1 MKLFFDLFPII
12 LFFAVYKLYGAL
24 PVELIEW
31 INLLPFMALRPG
43 ETQDAILLAT
53 LVAIV
58 ASFLQVSLHWVKQRR
73 FEKMHLVSLALITVF
88 GGATLLLRDPVFI
101 KWKPTILN
109 WLFAA
114 AFLASQFI
122 GNKTL
127 VERTMGHAIT
137 VPREIWGYLN
147 LAWVLFFVG
156 SGLANLYVAYSF
168 SEETWVSFKLFGL
181 LGLTVAFV
189 FAQALYLARYMEVE
203 EESQGDA

>member
-1 MKLFFDLFPII
+1 MKLLFDLFPII

-24 PVELIEW
+24 PLELIEW
-31 INLLPFMALRPG
+31 INLLPFMVLRPG

-168 SEETWVSFKLFGL
+168 SEEIWVSFKLFGL